1 MSPFRMRQ
9 KLRSLPFRVSGKE
22 HVTKKLYDSVRT
34 PCIQVSHEK
43 KIVYGGIVRRMSPFR
58 MREKLRSL
66 PFRVSRKYH
75 VTQKVIRQRQ
85 NTVHSRLSRKKLFRE
100 ELSAG
105 CRHFACVRS

>member
-66 PFRVSRKYH
+66 PFGFPESNTSHIKLYDSVRTPCIQVCH
-75 VTQKVIRQRQ
+75 V
-85 NTVHSRLSRKKLFRE
+85 KKF
-100 ELSAG
+100 
-105 CRHFACVRS
+105 V